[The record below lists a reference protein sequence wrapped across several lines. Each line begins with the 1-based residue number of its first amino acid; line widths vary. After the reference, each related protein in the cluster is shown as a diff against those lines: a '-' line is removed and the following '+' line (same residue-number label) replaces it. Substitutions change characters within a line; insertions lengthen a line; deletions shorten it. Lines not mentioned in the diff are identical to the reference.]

1 MLGPISPIRHVPLSD
16 AADLGVGKQKSGDF
30 GSVLEKS
37 ITGLEQSR
45 EMAAEKARRLLSGKP
60 EEVHSVVMAT
70 QRAQLE
76 FELFLEV
83 RNKVV
88 QAYQEIMR
96 MQV

>member
-1 MLGPISPIRHVPLSD
+1 MTTPIGPIRPITIAEPTAPS
-16 AADLGVGKQKSGDF
+16 SGNSKPGEF
-30 GSVLEKS
+30 GQLLDKAISEVE
-37 ITGLEQSR
+37 TSR
-45 EMAAEKARRLLSGKP
+45 NSATEKAERLLAGQP
-60 EEVHSVVMAT
+60 EELHTVVLDT